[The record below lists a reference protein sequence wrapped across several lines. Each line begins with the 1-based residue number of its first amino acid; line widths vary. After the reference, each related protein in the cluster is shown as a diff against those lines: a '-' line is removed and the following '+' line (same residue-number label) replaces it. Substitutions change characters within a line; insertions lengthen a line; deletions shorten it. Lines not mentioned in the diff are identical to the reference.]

1 MVANWTMANP
11 FRDAIRDVRFQL
23 TQAIDVTDELLGK
36 LRDNG
41 VITDELYEQI
51 TVSDYSD

>member
-1 MVANWTMANP
+1 MANP